1 MTDQP
6 PLPPPSEILGALATT
21 SAMVCTWTHPLWPT
35 AWTQEHAAR
44 LGPATMPRR
53 IVVTAEQRSDVWN
66 VRVESFTEKQ
76 GFAKG
81 WQGSPEDLVQT
92 LWALGFGQLL
102 LQTPTH
108 DVQCRRNAKRS
119 TTTVQSPSRTEWTG
133 LIADRT
139 KHVPLPT
146 SQFAQ
151 LLHVLELASAEGA
164 IRAPMADKYRQLNHL
179 LTIIEHLPPFREAMH
194 GTRLSII
201 DAGCGKAYVSLALC
215 AVLVERG
222 IDVHVY
228 GVDTNPHVIAH
239 CNAVAQTLGYGG
251 RCVFECASISS
262 VKPRPTDL
270 LLALHACDTATDEA
284 LALGLRSHAR
294 TMIVAPCC
302 HHYVQQQLTRSTVPD
317 FARPLLDDGIV
328 KERLGDMLTD
338 TMRRDIVRAFDYD
351 ASLEEFIAL
360 EHTAKNVMLKCVARS
375 AAPITEPDLKR
386 LTELRAYSNAWHAMP
401 KLHEL
406 IFDLLP

>member
-6 PLPPPSEILGALATT
+6 LLPPPTEILESLATT
-21 SAMVCTWTHPLWPT
+21 SAMVCTWSHPLWPT

-66 VRVESFTEKQ
+66 VRIESFTEKQ

-81 WQGSPEDLVQT
+81 WQGSPEDLVQM

-102 LQTPTH
+102 LQTPAR

-119 TTTVQSPSRTEWTG
+119 TTSIHAPSRTEWTE

-139 KHVPLPT
+139 KQVPLPT
-146 SQFAQ
+146 SQFAH
-151 LLHVLELASAEGA
+151 LLHVLDLASVDGA
-164 IRAPMADKYRQLNHL
+164 IRTLMADKYRQLNHL
-179 LTIIEHLPPFREAMH
+179 LTIIEHLPPFREAMP
-194 GTRLSII
+194 GTTLSII
-201 DAGCGKAYVSLALC
+201 DAGCGKAYVSFALC

-222 IDVHVY
+222 VDAHVY
-228 GVDTNPHVIAH
+228 GVDTNPHVIEH
-239 CNAVAQTLGYGG
+239 CNAVAQTLGFGD
-251 RCVFECASISS
+251 RCVFEVASISS

-284 LALGLRSHAR
+284 LALGVRSHAR

-375 AAPITEPDLKR
+375 ATPVTEPDLKR
-386 LTELRAYSNAWHAMP
+386 LTELRAYSNAWNAMP

-406 IFDLLP
+406 ISDLIP